1 MEAVH
6 IARAAAGEQ
15 VFTGAVVVGPQ
26 VWADSF
32 RSSGEVATGGDPV
45 SEAFARLEEVLS
57 RSGSSLAG
65 IAKLDAYVNTPE
77 VAERLREVY
86 TTTFEAPR
94 PVLQVQVADVWGP
107 DPVLLDVVAAVHA

>member
-1 MEAVH
+1 MKPVH
-6 IARAAAGEQ
+6 ISRAPGAEHE
-15 VFTGAVVVGPQ
+15 FSGAVIVGPQ

-32 RSSGEVATGGDPV
+32 RPVAENLPSADPV
-45 SEAFARLEEVLS
+45 TDAFDRLETLLA
-57 RSGSSLAG
+57 RAGSGLAN
-65 IAKLDAYVNTPE
+65 IAKIDAYVSTPE